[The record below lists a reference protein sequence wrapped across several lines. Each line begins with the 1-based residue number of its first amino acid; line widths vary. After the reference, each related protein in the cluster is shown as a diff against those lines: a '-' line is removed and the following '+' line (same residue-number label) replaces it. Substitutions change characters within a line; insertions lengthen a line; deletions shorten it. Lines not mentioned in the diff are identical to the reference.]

1 LKRSGGGLLLLSY
14 VAFVSLGLPDTVLGV
29 AWPSLRRG
37 FVLAQADVGAALTA
51 SVAGYLVS
59 STMAGRL
66 TSRFGVGGLLAGSS
80 ATVALG
86 LAGCAVAPTWWTFV
100 SMAAIVGLGSGA
112 VDAGINGYAAHHFSA
127 RHVNWLHGFWSVGA
141 TIGPVVMTA
150 SVASATYRLGYAAL
164 AAAIAAMGLAF
175 ARTRRAWDDPVKAA
189 ASAERAAPPPA
200 TASAVLRRGRAWL
213 QMAIFFL
220 YTGVELGV
228 GQWCF
233 TVLRE
238 ARGLGVEAAG
248 TWTAAYWASHTAGRF
263 VLGSVVE
270 RVGPDRLLRA
280 TSAGALVAA
289 VLFAASD
296 GLAGRVGLV
305 ALGACFG
312 PFFPTLM
319 ARTPARLGG
328 GAVHAVGFQVG
339 ASTLGTAALPSAA
352 GLLAT
357 FAGVNAIAAAL
368 AVATGVVLVLHEV
381 LVAIT
386 VEGSR
391 TAAPP
396 SPSRGA

>member
-37 FVLAQADVGAALTA
+37 FALAQADVGAALTA
-51 SVAGYLVS
+51 GVAGYLVS

-66 TSRFGVGGLLAGSS
+66 TSRFGVGGLLAGSG

-86 LAGCAVAPTWWTFV
+86 LAGYAVAPTWWTFV

-112 VDAGINGYAAHHFSA
+112 VDAGINGYAAHHFPA

-150 SVASATYRLGYAAL
+150 AVAGATYRLGYAAL

-175 ARTRRAWDDPVKAA
+175 ARTRRAWDDPGKAA
-189 ASAERAAPPPA
+189 TSAERAAPPPA
-200 TASAVLRRGRAWL
+200 TAGDVLRRGRAWL
-213 QMAIFFL
+213 QIAIFFV

-228 GQWCF
+228 GQWSF

-270 RVGPDRLLRA
+270 RIGPDRLLRA

-289 VLFAASD
+289 VLFASSD

-319 ARTPARLGG
+319 ARTPARLGD

-339 ASTLGTAALPSAA
+339 AATLGSAALPSAG

-357 FAGVNAIAAAL
+357 FAGVNAIAGAF
-368 AVATGVVLVLHEV
+368 AVGTGVLLVLHEV

-386 VEGSR
+386 VEGPR

>member
-37 FVLAQADVGAALTA
+37 FALAQADVGAALTA
-51 SVAGYLVS
+51 GVAGYLVS

-66 TSRFGVGGLLAGSS
+66 TSRFGVGGLLAGSG

-86 LAGCAVAPTWWTFV
+86 LAGYAVAPTWWTFV

-112 VDAGINGYAAHHFSA
+112 VDAGINGYAAHHFPA

-150 SVASATYRLGYAAL
+150 AVAGATYRLGYAAL

-175 ARTRRAWDDPVKAA
+175 ARTRRAWDDPGKAA
-189 ASAERAAPPPA
+189 TSAERAALPPA
-200 TASAVLRRGRAWL
+200 TAGDVLRRGRAWL
-213 QMAIFFL
+213 QIAIFFV

-228 GQWCF
+228 GQWSF

-270 RVGPDRLLRA
+270 RIGPDRLLRA

-289 VLFAASD
+289 VLFASSD

-319 ARTPARLGG
+319 ARTPARLGD

-339 ASTLGTAALPSAA
+339 AATLGSAALPSAG

-357 FAGVNAIAAAL
+357 FAGVNAIAGAF
-368 AVATGVVLVLHEV
+368 AVGTGVLLVLHEV

-386 VEGSR
+386 VEGPR